1 MKLWKWL
8 TLLVLT
14 GAGLGAIAL
23 YSHYETLYPSTD
35 NAYIDA
41 IAVRISSQVEGPVT
55 AVLVL
60 SQQAVTKGDLL
71 LRIDPT
77 PFEAEAQGAETEL
90 ALAHRQ
96 VAENRAELASV
107 AADVEDAK
115 VHLANARDQL
125 RRLKTL
131 KEQAYSSE
139 QQTEDA
145 KATYD
150 RALAILKVRQAQH
163 QKALARLTNDAARE
177 DPLVAAA
184 RARLTQA
191 RWALAHSQLHAP
203 CDGTLEAVN
212 VQAGETVRAHQP
224 VMVLVCTDR
233 FWILANYK
241 ETQLA
246 RIRPGQ
252 HAKIEVDMYPGR
264 EFTGIVES
272 ISPASGTAFSLLPP
286 ENATGNWVKTTQ
298 RIPVKILVNDNSAE
312 FPLRVGASSSV
323 SIDTKHT
330 ADS

>member
-1 MKLWKWL
+1 M
-8 TLLVLT
+8 TLLVLIA
-14 GAGLGAIAL
+14 AGLGAIAL

-35 NAYIDA
+35 NAYVDA

-55 AVLVL
+55 KVLVL
-60 SQQAVTKGDLL
+60 SQEAVTKGDLL
-71 LRIDPT
+71 LGIDPT
-77 PFEAEAQGAETEL
+77 PFEAEAESAETEL
-90 ALAHRQ
+90 ALARRQ

-107 AADVEDAK
+107 EADVEDAK
-115 VHLANARDQL
+115 VHLANAHEQL

-131 KEQAYSSE
+131 KEQAYSSA

-145 KATYD
+145 QATYD
-150 RALAILKVRQAQH
+150 RALATLKVRQAQH
-163 QKALARLTNDAARE
+163 QKALARLTNGAASE
-177 DPLVAAA
+177 DPLVVAA
-184 RARLTQA
+184 RARLKEA

-212 VQAGETVRAHQP
+212 VHAGETVRAHQA

-252 HAKIEVDMYPGR
+252 HAKIEVDMYPGQ
-264 EFTGIVES
+264 EFTGVVES

-298 RIPVKILVNDNSAE
+298 RVPVKILVTGNSTGL
-312 FPLRVGASSSV
+312 PLRVGASSAV
-323 SIDTKHT
+323 SIDTRR
-330 ADS
+330 AAES